1 MKEENK
7 KQKDIIFTEE
17 EENILTK
24 YLEEYNDTYPKI
36 LLLNPLEFFQ
46 NILKGIELTMKEKI
60 NGFSQESK
68 TKIEEYII
76 EKVYPSDF
84 KFATFVRKNIK
95 NRNSSEIS
103 SHYFKNEILNHC
115 DNDKCN
121 GFYIHSC
128 GEKFQY
134 FRYRTSNNLNN
145 SIIYKN
151 NGQEKNYMNISTDKK
166 IYGNNYDIVLFCEKC
181 EMIYKSN
188 LIKFKCYLTGED
200 FYSKIIEINNNDVNT
215 LPFATWKKYH
225 CNAVMNDKMKCNQCN
240 NELYFISSDKV
251 LCKTCNKEYNPLDIK
266 YKCLICK
273 NIFSSE
279 AKIFNSLEYKAL
291 KICIKDAIISKIK
304 AKPKSFGCGCINDVK
319 KIKFI
324 HRKYCRGELFLGE
337 LNGKKVVICSKCDS
351 VGIYDNYM
359 WTCPLCYKKF
369 RDNEN
374 ENSNNIINKEENNNK
389 EKSENKSIS
398 KEKQNSN
405 IKIFK
410 KQKTSIKSVL
420 FKNLRNLNNKENINY
435 NINVLSNKSEKEKEE
450 NSINNN
456 SNKSGVLKTIEKSSS
471 GLSIHS
477 RLFTEIDNNRIISII
492 ERDEKS
498 NFTNKKKR
506 NMPILASKLI
516 NYTGNK
522 KDSKVINNIPKCNFN
537 VQKMAKMDSTRDSV
551 EVKNLN
557 NIFLQT
563 NEQSVERERK
573 LSNLDGIIFAQR
585 IHKAVSSSDV
595 RKRNIDNCL
604 NTDNIQ
610 KNKNINRVNEF
621 LNKKIKSPSP
631 SNVKENQINIY
642 IQEHISPNNKNKLDD
657 KNELV
662 SKIKR
667 YNNSLEKDEK
677 SELIRVIRNIR
688 QYKDIK
694 RPRKKSVGNSGII
707 SIGDD
712 NESMKYKKNL
722 CKNKSKLDISKN
734 IFEKDINKIK
744 MLKDFNVTDYKI
756 IKKIGQGSFGQ
767 IFMVKD
773 EYNRKY
779 ALKKIIGSSEKEIK
793 SLKQEYQILY
803 DIQSSLYENHT
814 KINIV
819 NIYGLSTKQLDPT
832 TYVMYVLMELSSTD
846 WEKEILSRQ
855 KKSNYYSEDELF
867 KIIYDLIDTLAKLQK
882 ENISH
887 RDIKPQNIL
896 VFFNKNNNRINYKL
910 ADFGEA
916 KELLSGNKPTEKQT
930 LRGTELY
937 MSPLLFYGLR
947 SRKIKRYIKHNPY
960 KSDVFSLG
968 LCILFA
974 ATLCFESLYDVRE
987 LKSNVSI
994 KIIIEK
1000 YLKNRYSYKIIN
1012 IISAMLD
1019 INETTR
1025 DDFIEL
1031 KNKIDNSFMK

>member
-1 MKEENK
+1 MKEEIK
-7 KQKDIIFTEE
+7 KQKDIKFSEE
-17 EENILTK
+17 EENLFSK

-36 LLLNPLEFFQ
+36 LILNPLEFFQ
-46 NILKGIELTMKEKI
+46 NILKGLELTMKEKI

-76 EKVYPSDF
+76 EKIYPSDF
-84 KFATFVRKNIK
+84 KFASFVRKNIK
-95 NRNSSEIS
+95 NRNTTEIS

-115 DNDKCN
+115 ENDKCN
-121 GFYIHSC
+121 GFYIHTC

-134 FRYRTSNNLNN
+134 FKYRTSNNLN
-145 SIIYKN
+145 SSMIHIN
-151 NGQEKNYMNISTDKK
+151 NGNEKNYMNISNDKK
-166 IYGNNYDIVLFCEKC
+166 IYGNNYDMVLFCEKC

-188 LIKFKCYLTGED
+188 LIKFKCFSTGED
-200 FYSKIIEINNNDVNT
+200 FYSKILDINNKDITT

-240 NELYFISSDKV
+240 NELYFITSDKV
-251 LCKTCNKEYNPLDIK
+251 LCKACNKEYNPLDLK

-279 AKIFNSLEYKAL
+279 AKVFNSLEYKAL
-291 KICIKDAIISKIK
+291 KICIKEAIISKIK
-304 AKPKSFGCGCINDVK
+304 AKPKSFGCGCNNDVK

-337 LNGKKVVICSKCDS
+337 LNRKKVVICSKCDS
-351 VGIYDNYM
+351 VGAYDNYM

-369 RDNEN
+369 RDGD
-374 ENSNNIINKEENNNK
+374 NSNNIILNKDESNNK

-398 KEKQNSN
+398 KERQNNN

-420 FKNLRNLNNKENINY
+420 FKNLRNLNNKENINH
-435 NINVLSNKSEKEKEE
+435 NINVINNKSEKEED
-450 NSINNN
+450 SLNNN

-506 NMPILASKLI
+506 NMPILASKII
-516 NYTGNK
+516 NYTGSK
-522 KDSKVINNIPKCNFN
+522 RDSKVINNIPKCNFN
-537 VQKMAKMDSTRDSV
+537 VQKMSKIDSTRDSV

-557 NIFLQT
+557 NIFLQA
-563 NEQSVERERK
+563 NEKSVEKERQ
-573 LSNLDGIIFAQR
+573 LSNLDGIRIAKR
-585 IHKAVSSSDV
+585 IHKAVSSNDI
-595 RKRNIDNCL
+595 RKRNIDNCIY
-604 NTDNIQ
+604 TDNIQ
-610 KNKNINRVNEF
+610 KNKNMNRVNEF
-621 LNKKIKSPSP
+621 LNKNKNSPSP
-631 SNVKENQINIY
+631 SNSKENQINIKL
-642 IQEHISPNNKNKLDD
+642 QENISPSNRNNVDN
-657 KNELV
+657 KNELI

-667 YNNSLEKDEK
+667 YNNSLEKDGE

-694 RPRKKSVGNSGII
+694 RSRKKSVNNSGII

-712 NESMKYKKNL
+712 SDPTRFKKNL
-722 CKNKSKLDISKN
+722 CKNKSKIDVTKN
-734 IFEKDINKIK
+734 IFEKEINKIK

-773 EYNRKY
+773 DHNRKF

-803 DIQSSLYENHT
+803 DIQSNLNENHT
-814 KINIV
+814 KINVV

-855 KKSNYYSEDELF
+855 KKKHFYTEEELF
-867 KIIYDLIDTLAKLQK
+867 RIMNNLIDTLAKLQK

-896 VFFNKNNNRINYKL
+896 VFMNNNNDNINYKL

-916 KELLSGNKPTEKQT
+916 KELLSGNKPTEKQ
-930 LRGTELY
+930 
-937 MSPLLFYGLR
+937 
-947 SRKIKRYIKHNPY
+947 I
-960 KSDVFSLG
+960 
-968 LCILFA
+968 
-974 ATLCFESLYDVRE
+974 
-987 LKSNVSI
+987 
-994 KIIIEK
+994 
-1000 YLKNRYSYKIIN
+1000 
-1012 IISAMLD
+1012 
-1019 INETTR
+1019 
-1025 DDFIEL
+1025 
-1031 KNKIDNSFMK
+1031 

>member
-1 MKEENK
+1 MKMESK
-7 KQKDIIFTEE
+7 KQKDIILTEE
-17 EENILTK
+17 EENLFTK

-46 NILKGIELTMKEKI
+46 NITKGLEFSLKEKI

-68 TKIEEYII
+68 TKIEEYLI
-76 EKVYPSDF
+76 EKIYPSDY
-84 KFATFVRKNIK
+84 KFASLIRKNIK

-103 SHYFKNEILNHC
+103 SHYFKGEILNHC
-115 DNDKCN
+115 DDDKLN
-121 GFYIHSC
+121 GYYIHSC
-128 GEKFQY
+128 GERFQY
-134 FRYRTSNNLNN
+134 FRYKTSNNLNN
-145 SIIYKN
+145 SMVYKN
-151 NGQEKNYMNISTDKK
+151 IDKK
-166 IYGNNYDIVLFCEKC
+166 NCGTNFDIFLFCEKC
-181 EMIYKSN
+181 EMIYKSS
-188 LIKFKCYLTGED
+188 LIKFKCHLTGED
-200 FYSKIIEINNNDVNT
+200 FYSKILELDKNDNNDPNS
-215 LPFATWKKYH
+215 LPPATWKKYH
-225 CNAVMNDKMKCNQCN
+225 CNAVMNDKMKCEKCEND
-240 NELYFISSDKV
+240 LYFISNTKV
-251 LCKTCNKEYNPLDIK
+251 FCKSCNKEYNPLEIK
-266 YKCLICK
+266 YKCLICRK
-273 NIFSSE
+273 IFSSE

-291 KICIKDAIISKIK
+291 KICIKEAIISKIK
-304 AKPKSFGCGCINDVK
+304 AKPKSFGCGCNNDVK

-351 VGIYDNYM
+351 VGGYENYL

-369 RDNEN
+369 KDNDNNNIVKYIDNNTNEKNEN
-374 ENSNNIINKEENNNK
+374 RT
-389 EKSENKSIS
+389 IS
-398 KEKQNSN
+398 KDRISSVN
-405 IKIFK
+405 KIFK

-420 FKNLRNLNNKENINY
+420 FKNLRNINNKENVNC
-435 NINVLSNKSEKEKEE
+435 NINVINNKIEKDE
-450 NSINNN
+450 NTINNN
-456 SNKSGVLKTIEKSSS
+456 NKSGVLKTIEKSSS

-477 RLFTEIDNNRIISII
+477 RLFTEIDNNGIINMI
-492 ERDEKS
+492 EREEKN

-506 NMPILASKLI
+506 NMPLLASRLI

-522 KDSKVINNIPKCNFN
+522 RDPKAVNNIPKCNIN
-537 VQKMAKMDSTRDSV
+537 IPKKTKIESSRESID
-551 EVKNLN
+551 VKNLN
-557 NIFLQT
+557 NIFQQSI
-563 NEQSVERERK
+563 EKSVEKNRN
-573 LSNLDGIIFAQR
+573 LSNLDEVKLKN
-585 IHKAVSSSDV
+585 IHKAISSNDI
-595 RKRNIDNCL
+595 RKKNFNNCL
-604 NTDNIQ
+604 YTDYIKNN
-610 KNKNINRVNEF
+610 NKNINRINEF
-621 LNKKIKSPSP
+621 INKNKNSPSP
-631 SNVKENQINIY
+631 INLKNNNIKNEGN
-642 IQEHISPNNKNKLDD
+642 IFQNKNQDEEKIDI
-657 KNELV
+657 V
-662 SKIKR
+662 SRIKR
-667 YNNSLEKDEK
+667 YNNSLEKEEK

-694 RPRKKSVGNSGII
+694 SSRKKSVGNSGII
-707 SIGDD
+707 SIVDAI
-712 NESMKYKKNL
+712 EPVKVKKNL
-722 CKNKSKLDISKN
+722 SRYKSKNDVAKN
-734 IFEKDINKIK
+734 IFKKEMDKIK
-744 MLKDFNVTDYKI
+744 MLKDFNVSDYKI

-773 EYNRKY
+773 DSNRKY

-803 DIQSSLYENHT
+803 DIQSNLNEKQT
-814 KINIV
+814 KINVV

-846 WEKEILSRQ
+846 WEKDILNRQ
-855 KKSNYYSEDELF
+855 KKNQYYTEEELF
-867 KIIYDLIDTLAKLQK
+867 NIMNDLIDTLAKLQK

-896 VFFNKNNNRINYKL
+896 VFINNDDNNRYYKL

-947 SRKIKRYIKHNPY
+947 GRKIKRYIKHNPY

-1000 YLKNRYSYKIIN
+1000 YLKNRYSYRIIN

-1031 KNKIDNSFMK
+1031 KRKIENSFP